1 MNNQVRFTCTALAGS
16 GKKGILPK
24 DEFGYY
30 IQPIGALNCF
40 NSAGEYY
47 VYEGA
52 KQLFQQSSSFMRR
65 VSSGCLKAEQG
76 HPKKL
81 PGQTDDSFAA
91 RVMTI
96 DPTNVCAAIGE
107 VFLDFNNVKGADGKP
122 VIAIMGKI
130 KPSGPFA
137 AAMEASFEN
146 PKEDVCFSVRAFTS
160 DSRIGGINQRT
171 LVEVVTFDNVVEPG
185 IHTSRKYY
193 SPALESYN
201 DSVFSQDAMVKATT
215 PIPGIAM
222 ESAVINSE
230 SLFKLMGWN
239 TEHLLTPSYFKW

>member
-171 LVEVVTFDNVVEPG
+171 LVEVVTFDYVVECG
-185 IHTSRKYY
+185 IPTSRKYC
-193 SPALESYN
+193 SPALEEYSQTH
-201 DSVFSQDAMVKATT
+201 FSKEAMVKATT
-215 PIPGIAM
+215 PTPGIAM
-222 ESAVINSE
+222 ESSVINPE
-230 SLFKLMGWN
+230 SLFQLMGWN